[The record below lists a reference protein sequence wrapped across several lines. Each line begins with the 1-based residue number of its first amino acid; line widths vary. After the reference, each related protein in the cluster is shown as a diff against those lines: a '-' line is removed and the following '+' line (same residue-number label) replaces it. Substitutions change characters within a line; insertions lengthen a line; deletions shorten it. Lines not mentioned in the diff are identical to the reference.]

1 MSNND
6 QAREEWGRGKES
18 QAAQG
23 REGSEEGG
31 VGAAM
36 EQERR
41 RWEDET
47 AVHLFFFLRKISHE
61 LTSAANPPLFA
72 E

>member
-6 QAREEWGRGKES
+6 QAREEWGRGKKS

-23 REGSEEGG
+23 REGREEGG

-47 AVHLFFFLRKISHE
+47 AVHLVFFF
-61 LTSAANPPLFA
+61 
-72 E
+72 